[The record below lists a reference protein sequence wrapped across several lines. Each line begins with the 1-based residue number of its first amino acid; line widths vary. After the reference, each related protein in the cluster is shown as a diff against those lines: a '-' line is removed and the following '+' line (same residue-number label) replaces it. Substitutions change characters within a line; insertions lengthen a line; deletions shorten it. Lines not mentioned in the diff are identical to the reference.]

1 MSKAKVGVLGC
12 GLMGAGIVEVCIKTG
27 HPTVVREV
35 DKTFLDKGL
44 KRIDDS
50 MGKAI
55 QKGKLTQAERD
66 AARSRLTGATE
77 FSALADCDI
86 IIEAITEDRVAKA
99 ALWKEVAK
107 VAQKSALLAT
117 NTSSIPLS
125 SIAPATGNPTR
136 FIGLHFMNPVPVMK
150 LVEIVRGIEST
161 DAAISEGKAFVEGLG
176 KTTILAK
183 DTPGF
188 VINVIL
194 VPYLCDA
201 VRLLEAGVATK
212 EDIDAGMKLGCGM
225 PMGPI
230 ELLDFVGLDTTLSI
244 AEVLHGE
251 FGDPKYAAPPLL
263 RRMVESGFMGK
274 KCGRGFYDYTGGG
287 K

>member
-1 MSKAKVGVLGC
+1 MKKVGVVGC
-12 GLMGAGIVEVCIKTG
+12 GLMGAGIVEVCLKTG
-27 HPTVVREV
+27 HETIVREINQECL
-35 DKTFLDKGL
+35 DRGLARLDK
-44 KRIDDS
+44 S
-50 MGKAI
+50 MARAVS
-55 QKGKLTQAERD
+55 KGKLSEADRD
-66 AARSRLTGATE
+66 AARARLKPTTE
-77 FSALADCDI
+77 ISDLSDCDI
-86 IIEAITEDRVAKA
+86 IIEAISENREWKSD
-99 ALWKEVAK
+99 LWKDIAK
-107 VAQKSALLAT
+107 VAKDGALLAT

-125 SIAPATGNPTR
+125 SIAPHTSNPTR

-150 LVEIVRGIEST
+150 LVEIVQGIEST
-161 DAAISEGKAFVEGLG
+161 EEAIAEGRAFVEGLG

-188 VINVIL
+188 VINVLL

-212 EDIDAGMKLGCGM
+212 EDIDKGMQLGCGM

-230 ELLDFVGLDTTLSI
+230 TLLDFVGLDTTLAI

-274 KCGRGFYDYTGGG
+274 KCGRGFYDYKGGS

>member
-1 MSKAKVGVLGC
+1 MKQKVGVLGC
-12 GLMGAGIVEVCIKTG
+12 GLMGGGIVEVCIKSG

-35 DKTFLDKGL
+35 NQQFLDRGL
-44 KRIDDS
+44 KRLDES
-50 MGKAI
+50 MERAI

-66 AARSRLTGATE
+66 AARGRLSATTDFE
-77 FSALADCDI
+77 PLADCDI

-99 ALWKEVAK
+99 DLWKQVAK
-107 VAQKSALLAT
+107 VAKKGSLRAT

-125 SIAPATGNPTR
+125 SLAPHSGDPTR

-161 DAAISEGKAFVEGLG
+161 DAAIAEGQAFVEGLG

-188 VINVIL
+188 VINVLL
-194 VPYLCDA
+194 VPYLCEA
-201 VRLLEAGVATK
+201 VRLLEHGVATK
-212 EDIDAGMKLGCGM
+212 EDIDKGMKLGCGM

-230 ELLDFVGLDTTLSI
+230 ELLDFVGVDTTLAI
-244 AEVLHGE
+244 ADVLFDE

-274 KCGRGFYDYTGGG
+274 KCGRGFYDYGGG

>member
-1 MSKAKVGVLGC
+1 MKQKVGVLGC
-12 GLMGAGIVEVCIKTG
+12 GLMGAGIVEVCIKSG

-35 DKTFLDKGL
+35 NQQFLDRGL
-44 KRIDDS
+44 KRIDES
-50 MGKAI
+50 MERAI
-55 QKGKLTQAERD
+55 QRGKLTQAERD
-66 AARSRLTGATE
+66 AARGRLTATTE
-77 FSALADCDI
+77 FEPLGECDI
-86 IIEAITEDRVAKA
+86 IVEAITEDRVAKA
-99 ALWKEVAK
+99 DLWKQVAR
-107 VAQKSALLAT
+107 VARPGSLRAT

-125 SIAPATGNPTR
+125 SLAPHSGDPTR

-161 DAAISEGKAFVEGLG
+161 DAAVAEGQAFVEGLG

-188 VINVIL
+188 VINVLL
-194 VPYLCDA
+194 VPYLCEA
-201 VRLLEAGVATK
+201 VRLLEHGVATK
-212 EDIDAGMKLGCGM
+212 EDIDKGMKLGCGM

-230 ELLDFVGLDTTLSI
+230 ELLDFVGVDTTLAI
-244 AEVLHGE
+244 ADVLFDE
-251 FGDPKYAAPPLL
+251 FGDPRYAAPPLL

-274 KCGRGFYDYTGGG
+274 KCGRGFYDYGGG

>member
-1 MSKAKVGVLGC
+1 MKVGIAGC

-27 HPTVVREV
+27 HETVVREIN
-35 DKTFLDKGL
+35 DEALERGLARLDK
-44 KRIDDS
+44 S
-50 MGKAI
+50 MEYAVK
-55 QKGKLTQAERD
+55 KGKLTEAERD
-66 AARSRLTGATE
+66 AARARLTGTTDLSA
-77 FSALADCDI
+77 FSDCDVV
-86 IIEAITEDRVAKA
+86 IEAITENREWKRD
-99 ALWKEVAK
+99 LWKEIAK
-107 VAQKSALLAT
+107 HVKDDALLAT

-125 SIAPATGNPTR
+125 SIAPHTGNPKR
-136 FIGLHFMNPVPVMK
+136 FMGLHFMNPVPVMK
-150 LVEIVRGIEST
+150 LVELVQGIETT
-161 DAAISEGKAFVEGLG
+161 DETINEGRAFVEGLG

-230 ELLDFVGLDTTLSI
+230 TLLDFVGLDTTLSI
-244 AEVLHGE
+244 SEVLHEE
-251 FGDPKYAAPPLL
+251 FGDPRYAAPPLL

>member
-1 MSKAKVGVLGC
+1 MKQKVGVLGC
-12 GLMGAGIVEVCIKTG
+12 GLMGAGIVEVCIKSG

-35 DKTFLDKGL
+35 NQQFLDKGL
-44 KRIDDS
+44 ARIDDS
-50 MGKAI
+50 MSRAI
-55 QKGKLTQAERD
+55 QKGKLTQTERD
-66 AARSRLTGATE
+66 SARSRLTATTDFE
-77 FSALADCDI
+77 PLRDCDI

-99 ALWKEVAK
+99 ALWRDVARVAK
-107 VAQKSALLAT
+107 EGCLRAT

-125 SIAPATGNPTR
+125 SLAPSSGDPTR

-161 DAAISEGKAFVEGLG
+161 DAAVSEGTAFVEGLG

-188 VINVIL
+188 VINVLL
-194 VPYLCDA
+194 VPYLCEA
-201 VRLLEAGVATK
+201 VRLLEHGVATK
-212 EDIDAGMKLGCGM
+212 EDIDKGMKLGCGM

-230 ELLDFVGLDTTLSI
+230 ELLDFVGVDTTLAI
-244 AEVLHGE
+244 ADVLFGE

-274 KCGRGFYDYTGGG
+274 KCGRGFYDYGGA

>member
-1 MSKAKVGVLGC
+1 MKKVGVVGC
-12 GLMGAGIVEVCIKTG
+12 GLMGAGIVEVSIKSG
-27 HPTVVREV
+27 HETIVREINQEC
-35 DKTFLDKGL
+35 LDRGL
-44 KRIDDS
+44 ARIDKS
-50 MGKAI
+50 MARAFS
-55 QKGKLTQAERD
+55 KGKLTEAERD
-66 AARSRLTGATE
+66 AARGRLKATTE
-77 FSALADCDI
+77 IADLADCDAI
-86 IIEAITEDRVAKA
+86 VEAIIENRDAKA
-99 ALWKEVAK
+99 GLWKEIAK
-107 VAQKSALLAT
+107 VAKPDALLAT

-125 SIAPATGNPTR
+125 SLAPHTGNPTR

-150 LVEIVRGIEST
+150 LVEIVQGIEST
-161 DAAISEGKAFVEGLG
+161 EEAIAEGKAFVEGLG

-188 VINVIL
+188 VINVLL

-212 EDIDAGMKLGCGM
+212 EDIDKGMQLGCGM

-230 ELLDFVGLDTTLSI
+230 TLLDFVGLDTTLAIS
-244 AEVLHGE
+244 EVLHGE